1 MKMANTA
8 PEPRMTANMIFMEV
22 RSFRSEGESPSNLW
36 NVSDPG
42 LRSKWEAR

>member
-8 PEPRMTANMIFMEV
+8 IEPRMTANMIFMEL